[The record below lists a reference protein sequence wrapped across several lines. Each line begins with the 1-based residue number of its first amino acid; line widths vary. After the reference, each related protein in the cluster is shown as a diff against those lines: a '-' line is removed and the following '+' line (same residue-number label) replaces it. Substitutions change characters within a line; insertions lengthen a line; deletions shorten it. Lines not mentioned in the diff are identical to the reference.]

1 MRAAL
6 TLCAT
11 NPSPNRLAPGTRVTV
26 TQQVQKRRW
35 TTEVTGAVLSF
46 EQRKTGSWYAH
57 GKDDRL
63 WLDRLT
69 LQKDDGEIV
78 TLNLDRY
85 SHLEHAGS
93 GETLGRDATLGQT
106 ATPGV
111 EAPDRKVHPGRAEGA
126 IQDRSNPAP
135 SFDAPVPQSATVPE
149 AQAAPAGDSSGG
161 DAPAKEGV
169 A

>member
-1 MRAAL
+1 M
-6 TLCAT
+6 

-35 TTEVTGAVLSF
+35 TTEVTGTVLSF

-57 GKDDRL
+57 GKDDKL

-69 LQKDDGEIV
+69 IQKDDGEIV
-78 TLNLDRY
+78 TMNLDRY
-85 SHLEHAGS
+85 SHLEHAGT
-93 GETLGRDATLGQT
+93 GEELGRNTDPTVA
-106 ATPGV
+106 
-111 EAPDRKVHPGRAEGA
+111 APDRKVHPGRADEA
-126 IQDRSNPAP
+126 INDRSNPAP

-149 AQAAPAGDSSGG
+149 AQAAPAGNSSGG

>member
-1 MRAAL
+1 M
-6 TLCAT
+6 

-35 TTEVTGAVLSF
+35 TTEVTGTVLSF

-57 GKDDRL
+57 GKDDKL

-69 LQKDDGEIV
+69 IQKDDGEIV
-78 TLNLDRY
+78 TMNLDRY
-85 SHLEHAGS
+85 SHLEHAKT
-93 GETLGRDATLGQT
+93 GEELGMNTEPTVA
-106 ATPGV
+106 
-111 EAPDRKVHPGRAEGA
+111 EPDRKVHPGRADEA
-126 IQDRSNPAP
+126 INDRSNPAL

-149 AQAAPAGDSSGG
+149 AQAAPAGNSSGG